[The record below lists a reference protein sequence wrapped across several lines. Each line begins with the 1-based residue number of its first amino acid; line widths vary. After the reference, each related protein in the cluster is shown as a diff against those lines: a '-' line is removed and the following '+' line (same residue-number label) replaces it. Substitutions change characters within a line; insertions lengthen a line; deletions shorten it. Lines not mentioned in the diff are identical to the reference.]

1 MLTCRARSLR
11 RVRRVACYAAVLS
24 SDATSASATSYAL
37 KVCARH
43 RSTTTAKGS
52 LQSPAAITLT
62 KEQGVYQQFK
72 SDGIPHVPTLAP
84 KSFYGNTDLL
94 RYLALQRLGDTLT
107 TRMER
112 CGGKISVQAAARIA
126 KQLVRRTP
134 AALRAV
140 VLFWVVL

>member
-37 KVCARH
+37 KVCVLH
-43 RSTTTAKGS
+43 RSTTTVKGP
-52 LQSPAAITLT
+52 LQSPAAITLANERLT
-62 KEQGVYQQFK
+62 YELHVR
-72 SDGIPHVPTLAP
+72 GIPHVPTLAP
-84 KSFYGNTDLL
+84 EGSYGDTDLL

-112 CGGKISVQAAARIA
+112 YGGKISVQAAARIA